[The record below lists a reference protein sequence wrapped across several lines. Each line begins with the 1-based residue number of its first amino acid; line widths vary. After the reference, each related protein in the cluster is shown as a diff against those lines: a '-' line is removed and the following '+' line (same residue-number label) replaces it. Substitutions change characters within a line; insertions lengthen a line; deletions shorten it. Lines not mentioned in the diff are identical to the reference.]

1 MNKMAT
7 SCTRTPAPRVIK
19 FTIFVDPS
27 LVIITTLLHTWSYL
41 CLGVEKKSFKEI
53 MHFHFMTY
61 MATPQQKKNTCP
73 VMSVKLFIPLSW
85 SLCFPSKLVN
95 KNMLP
100 RTPYK
105 NDQKLTNQNRVYKVY
120 LLLCTH
126 PSVRY
131 I

>member
-1 MNKMAT
+1 MA
-7 SCTRTPAPRVIK
+7 K
-19 FTIFVDPS
+19 
-27 LVIITTLLHTWSYL
+27 
-41 CLGVEKKSFKEI
+41 
-53 MHFHFMTY
+53 
-61 MATPQQKKNTCP
+61 PQQKKPTCP
-73 VMSVKLFIPLSW
+73 VMSVLLFIPLSW